1 MPIADAI
8 GAHAA
13 ISSSQRACSVTRNYR
28 VVRIYQPRSC
38 RYFGSRVERADL
50 YLSTIS
56 LSRLAIRDTTNIVN
70 LHCKHARA
78 IDRRARREAMHVAF
92 AALHEGI
99 RLRGCNGRDCSSR
112 RARGEVC
119 FRFHKELL
127 FRSLLSDPSILII
140 HLCARAASR
149 EITNAS
155 RF

>member
-13 ISSSQRACSVTRNYR
+13 VSSAQRACSVTRNYR

-38 RYFGSRVERADL
+38 RNLESRVERADL

-56 LSRLAIRDTTNIVN
+56 LSRLAIRDATNIVN

-78 IDRRARREAMHVAF
+78 IDHRARRDVAL
-92 AALHEGI
+92 AALHEGM
-99 RLRGCNGRDCSSR
+99 RLRGCNGRDCSLQ

-119 FRFHKELL
+119 LRFRKELL

-140 HLCARAASR
+140 HLTMRASGFSR
-149 EITNAS
+149 HKKYLS
-155 RF
+155 FF